1 MGLAFDQTCELWQN
15 DCGIKGSCLFYET
28 QDLAF
33 KFFLICF
40 TVKLISLLAMI
51 MASVFYNPPKM
62 PPSLEI
68 EVVEETFKNS
78 DVYQRSETDNQLGN
92 VIISYSED
100 FTNM

>member
-1 MGLAFDQTCELWQN
+1 
-15 DCGIKGSCLFYET
+15 
-28 QDLAF
+28 
-33 KFFLICF
+33 
-40 TVKLISLLAMI
+40 
-51 MASVFYNPPKM
+51 M